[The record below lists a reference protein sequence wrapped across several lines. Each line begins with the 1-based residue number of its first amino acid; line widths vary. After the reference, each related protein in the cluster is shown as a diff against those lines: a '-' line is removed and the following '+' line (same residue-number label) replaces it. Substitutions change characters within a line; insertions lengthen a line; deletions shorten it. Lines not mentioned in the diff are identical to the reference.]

1 MIIPLIYSKFPFL
14 LKFLQIKGKTYQM
27 KVVLI
32 NFKLIYNSVDVEKK
46 KFETIRFVLVQA
58 EQKSTATHRSSV
70 FFLFFS

>member
-1 MIIPLIYSKFPFL
+1 
-14 LKFLQIKGKTYQM
+14 M

-32 NFKLIYNSVDVEKK
+32 NFKLIYNSVDVEK

>member
-14 LKFLQIKGKTYQM
+14 LKFLQIKGKTCQM

-32 NFKLIYNSVDVEKK
+32 NFKLIYNSVDVEK